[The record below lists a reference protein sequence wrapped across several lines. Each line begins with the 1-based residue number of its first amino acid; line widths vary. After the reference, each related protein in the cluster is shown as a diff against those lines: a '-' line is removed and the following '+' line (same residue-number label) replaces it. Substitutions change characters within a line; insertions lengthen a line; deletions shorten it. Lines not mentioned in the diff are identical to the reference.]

1 MNISNFKLHFQIF
14 FTFLCI
20 IFSLTSF
27 AQTPKNNPNNSK
39 TTQIATIKGTI
50 TDEMGKPLE
59 LANITILGT
68 SKGTTTDVKGN
79 FILQVTANQKLTIV
93 IKHIAYK
100 EERKILQLKPNE
112 IYVLNLQITEKIA
125 DLESVEVTNKDEKR
139 TEVSVITINPIKIKE
154 IPTPFG
160 DVMDIVKVIGLGVVT
175 NTELSSAY
183 SVRGGSFDENLV
195 YVNNME
201 VYRPFL
207 VSNGQQEGLSFP
219 NPDLIK
225 DIKFSAGGWQA
236 KYGDKLSSV
245 LNIEYKTPT
254 KFAASASGSLL
265 GYTAHVEGATKNQR
279 LSFLTGIRHKSARYL
294 FNTFDTQG
302 SYLPKFTDIQGLI
315 TYRLSK
321 KMATDNPSSKAN
333 EAKTTFTILFNYAQN
348 RYQVIPQSRR
358 SEFGTFFQALTL
370 FVAFDG
376 QENMNYDTWQGSM
389 RLTHHFSDKLTS
401 NLIVSGVDTQE
412 REYTNTEGAYR
423 LSDINTNIGKNSG
436 DSREGTIRGEGKLF
450 DYRRN
455 ALNANILSAE
465 SRNEYRQNQNNVM
478 EFGAKY
484 VSEIINDNL
493 NEYSFTDSADYTKI
507 TNRISTTNN
516 LNTNRLSGYVQQTHH
531 IKQHSLTYGFRLN
544 YWDFSKQTLFS
555 PRVQYSI
562 KPNWKRDIVFNAAV
576 GYYQQPPFYRE
587 LRNYQGVINK
597 DLKAQT
603 SVHIIGG
610 MSWDFEYWGR
620 PFRLISE
627 TYYKYLTNVIPYD
640 VDNVRLRYYAVNN
653 AEAFTAGI
661 DTRLSGEFIKGT
673 DSWIGLSFMTA
684 QEKVAGD
691 SRGFIRR
698 PVDQCMTITLNF
710 EDHLPKNPTVRM
722 NMRMLYGTGLPFG
735 VPNQPN
741 KRAVLDGQVYWRVDI
756 GFSKIMYIKGNKN
769 RSVWLGLEVLNLLAN
784 NNVISYLWIK
794 DYADNSYAIPNGLS
808 QRFLNLRAIVRLN

>member
-1 MNISNFKLHFQIF
+1 MNIGNLKSHFQIL
-14 FTFLCI
+14 FTFLGI

-125 DLESVEVTNKDEKR
+125 DLESVEVTNKDER
-139 TEVSVITINPIKIKE
+139 RMEVSVITINPIKIKE

-321 KMATDNPSSKAN
+321 KMATHKAN
-333 EAKTTFTILFNYAQN
+333 EAKTTFTVLFNYAQN

-423 LSDINTNIGKNSG
+423 LSDIKTNVGKNSG
-436 DSREGTIRGEGKLF
+436 DDREGTIRGEGKLF

-516 LNTNRLSGYVQQTHH
+516 LNTNRLSGYIQQTHH

-555 PRVQYSI
+555 PRVQYAI

-698 PVDQCMTITLNF
+698 PVDQRMTITLNF

-741 KRAVLDGQVYWRVDI
+741 QRAVLDGQVYWRVDI